1 MIETEAVI
9 ADLQLST
16 SLLLK
21 FFSSFD
27 SEEFNKRA
35 ADGSWTPGEIA
46 EHLLR
51 LDIAINRI
59 LQGSSIAAN
68 RAADEKSANIKH
80 VFLNLE
86 RKLQAPREIQPT
98 DTIKD
103 PFSIIAKIRGERHK
117 MIEMVETKDL
127 SEICTSFSHHAFGEM
142 TGLEWIYLS
151 IYHAERHMLHLEKF
165 IFVN

>member
-1 MIETEAVI
+1 MIVIEAVI

-27 SEEFNKRA
+27 SEDFNKRS

-51 LDIAINRI
+51 LDIVINRL
-59 LQGSSIAAN
+59 LQGTARVAN
-68 RAADEKSANIKH
+68 RPPDEKSENIKY

-86 RKLQAPREIQPT
+86 KKLLAPREIQPS
-98 DTIKD
+98 DSIKD
-103 PFSIIAKIRGERHK
+103 PVSIIAKIRSERHK
-117 MIEMVETKDL
+117 MIDMIQIKDL
-127 SEICTSFSHHAFGEM
+127 SEICTS
-142 TGLEWIYLS
+142 
-151 IYHAERHMLHLEKF
+151 
-165 IFVN
+165 

>member
-1 MIETEAVI
+1 MIEIEAVI

-27 SEEFNKRA
+27 SEDFNRKTI
-35 ADGSWTPGEIA
+35 DGSWTPGEIA

-51 LDIAINRI
+51 LDIAINRT
-59 LQGSSIAAN
+59 LQGSSIAVN
-68 RAADEKSANIKH
+68 RAPDEKSANIKY
-80 VFLNLE
+80 VFLDLE
-86 RKLQAPREIQPT
+86 RKLQAPREIQPS

-103 PFSIIAKIRGERHK
+103 PFSIIAKIRAERHK
-117 MIEMVETKDL
+117 MIEMAQIKDL
-127 SEICTSFSHHAFGEM
+127 SEMCTSFSHHAFGDM
-142 TGLEWIYLS
+142 TRLEWIYLS

>member
-1 MIETEAVI
+1 MFEIEAVI

-27 SEEFNKRA
+27 SEDFNKSA
-35 ADGSWTPGEIA
+35 IDGSWTLGEIA

-51 LDIAINRI
+51 LDIAVNRI
-59 LQGSSIAAN
+59 LQGPG
-68 RAADEKSANIKH
+68 RATDRSADEKSAHIKH
-80 VFLNLE
+80 VLLDLE
-86 RKLQAPREIQPT
+86 RKLQSPREIQPT

-103 PFSIIAKIRGERHK
+103 PFSIIAKIRAERHS
-117 MIEMVETKDL
+117 MIELSQIKDL
-127 SEICTSFSHHAFGEM
+127 SEICTSFSHHVFGEM
-142 TGLEWIYLS
+142 TRLEWIYFS

>member
-27 SEEFNKRA
+27 SEDFNKKN
-35 ADGSWTPGEIA
+35 ADGGWTPSEIA

-51 LDIAINRI
+51 MDIAINRV
-59 LQGSSIAAN
+59 LQGNSRAAD
-68 RAADEKSANIKH
+68 RTADEKSAVIKQ
-80 VFLNLE
+80 VFLDLE
-86 RKLQAPREIQPT
+86 KKMQAPREILPT

-103 PFSIIAKIRGERHK
+103 PFSIISKIRVERHT
-117 MIEMVETKDL
+117 MIELAQTKDL
-127 SEICTSFSHHAFGEM
+127 SEICTSSSHHTFGEL
-142 TGLEWIYLS
+142 TRLEWIYLS